1 MTTIGEELVAQIA
14 LRGVEC
20 VFGIP
25 GVHTI
30 ELYRGL
36 ASSGIRHVTPR
47 HEQGAGFMADG
58 YARVSGK
65 PGVVFV
71 ITGPGLTNTL
81 SAMAQARA
89 DSVPM
94 LVISGVNI
102 LQSLGKGMGH
112 LHELPDQQAL
122 AATVALI
129 SERIEASSDLLP
141 ALERSFALFNS
152 ARPGPVHIELP
163 LDVAGRPYEMSGAD
177 AVESVAPLLNEDQIA
192 QAAKLLGDATSPVI
206 LVGGGARH
214 SGDVIR
220 KLAKRLDAPVV
231 QTVNARGILHD
242 HPLSVPASPS
252 LQAVRELIGA
262 SDVVLAV
269 GTELGPTD
277 YDMYATDTM
286 PQINNLIRIDICPEQ
301 LARHPAAVAI
311 LGKVETTLR
320 SLNDVMGLV
329 NAEGTGAIR
338 ADQARRQAFE
348 EISNEMR
355 TICNILEA
363 TRAAIPGAIMVG
375 DSTQPVYAGNLYYD
389 HDRAF
394 GWFNAATGFGAL
406 GYGIPAAI
414 GAAFA
419 APDAA
424 VICLVG
430 DGGAQFSLPE
440 LMVAVE
446 ENMPI
451 IFVIWNSHG
460 FQEIETSMR
469 AVGVTVVGCD
479 PTPPD
484 FAAAAQSMSVPYTI
498 CKPDPASV
506 GEALEQMAANT
517 GPSIIEVHAPLNA
530 KQHRDHL

>member
-1 MTTIGEELVAQIA
+1 MTTIGEELVAQLA
-14 LRGVEC
+14 QRGVEC

-65 PGVVFV
+65 PGVAFV

-81 SAMAQARA
+81 TAMAQARA

-94 LVISGVNI
+94 LIVSGVNI
-102 LQSLGKGMGH
+102 LSSLGKGMGH

-122 AATVALI
+122 AATVALT
-129 SERIEASSDLLP
+129 SERIEASRDLIP
-141 ALERSFALFNS
+141 ALERAFSLFKS

-163 LDVAGRPYEMSGAD
+163 LDVASRPYKAGGAE
-177 AVESVAPLLNEDQIA
+177 AVKPMAPLPDEDQIA
-192 QAAKLLGDATSPVI
+192 LVAKLLGDATSPSI
-206 LVGGGARH
+206 LAGGGARH
-214 SGDVIR
+214 SFNLVR
-220 KLAKRLDAPVV
+220 ELAERLNAPVV
-231 QTVNARGILHD
+231 QTVNARGIMHG
-242 HPLSVPASPS
+242 HPLGVPASPS

-269 GTELGPTD
+269 GTEFGPTD
-277 YDMYATDTM
+277 YDMYATNTM
-286 PQINNLIRIDICPEQ
+286 PRMNNLIRIDICPDQ
-301 LARHPAAVAI
+301 LARHPAEVAI
-311 LGKVETTLR
+311 LDTAERSLR
-320 SLNDVMGLV
+320 SLTDILGPGD
-329 NAEGTGAIR
+329 AEGTGVNR
-338 ADQARRQAFE
+338 ADLARRQAFY
-348 EISNEMR
+348 EIGDEMR
-355 TICNILEA
+355 AICDILEA
-363 TRAAIPGAIMVG
+363 TRVAMPNALMVG

-389 HDRAF
+389 HDRAS

-414 GAAFA
+414 GAALA
-419 APDAA
+419 APNAP

-440 LMVAVE
+440 LMVAVD
-446 ENMPI
+446 ENLPI
-451 IFVIWNSHG
+451 IFIIWNSHG

-484 FAAAAQSMSVPYTI
+484 FAATAQSMSIPYTI
-498 CKPDPASV
+498 CKPDPTVV
-506 GEALEQMAANT
+506 GLAVTQMAENT
-517 GPSIIEVHAPLNA
+517 GPSIIEVHTPLHA
-530 KQHRDHL
+530 KRP